1 MADLVQVKIDDRL
14 ALVTLNSPPVNALSS
29 SMLKALDG
37 TLDDLANNEDVRAVV
52 ITGAGNN
59 AFCAGAD
66 VNEMA
71 GMKPDQAAGQVA
83 LGHAVFQKIYDF
95 PKPVLAAIN
104 NLCLG
109 GGLELAL
116 SCDMRFASDRARFGA
131 PEVTL
136 GLVPAWGGTQRLPR
150 LVGIAKAK
158 ELIFTGQMI
167 NAQEAMRIGLLNRVL
182 PDGDEVRAAMDIAK
196 RISIKSSPLA
206 VKEAKH
212 AINKG
217 LDETLEDG
225 LGLEVD
231 AVSRIADSHDLEE
244 GLTAFKEK
252 RQPEFTG
259 K

>member
-1 MADLVQVKIDDRL
+1 MADLVQVKIEDNL
-14 ALVTLNSPPVNALSS
+14 ALLTLNNPPVNALSQAL
-29 SMLKALDG
+29 LKQLDG
-37 TLDDLANNEDVRAVV
+37 TLDDLARSDKVRAVV
-52 ITGAGNN
+52 VTGSGTN

-66 VNEMA
+66 VNELA
-71 GMKPDQAAGQVA
+71 TLNPEQAAGVVMI
-83 LGHAVFQKIYDF
+83 GHGVFQKISDF
-95 PKPVLAAIN
+95 PKPIIAAIN

-109 GGLELAL
+109 GGLELSLA
-116 SCDMRFASDRARFGA
+116 CDMRFASDRARFGA

-150 LVGIAKAK
+150 LVGVAKAK

-167 NAQEAMRIGLLNRVL
+167 NAQEGMRIGLLNKVV

-196 RISIKSSPLA
+196 RIAVKSSPLA
-206 VKEAKH
+206 VKEAKR

-217 LDETLEDG
+217 MDGSLEDG
-225 LGLEVD
+225 LGLEAE
-231 AVSRIADSHDLEE
+231 AVARIADSADLRE

-252 RQPEFTG
+252 RQPRFTG

>member
-1 MADLVQVKIDDRL
+1 MADLVQTKIDDKL
-14 ALVTLNSPPVNALSS
+14 ALVTLNNPPVNALSS
-29 SMLKALDG
+29 SLLKELDG
-37 TLDDLANNEDVRAVV
+37 TLDDLANNDDVRVV
-52 ITGAGNN
+52 VVTGAGNN

-71 GMKPDQAAGQVA
+71 GMKPEDATKQVA
-83 LGHAVFQKIYDF
+83 LGHSVFQKIHTF
-95 PKPVLAAIN
+95 PKPVIAGIN

-116 SCDMRFASDRARFGA
+116 ACDMRFASDRARFGA

-150 LVGIAKAK
+150 LVGMAKAK
-158 ELIFTGQMI
+158 ELIYTGQMI
-167 NAQEAMRIGLLNRVL
+167 NAQEAMRVGLINKVL

-206 VKEAKH
+206 VKLAKE
-212 AINKG
+212 AINNG
-217 LDETLEDG
+217 LDVPLEDG

-231 AVSRIADSHDLEE
+231 AVAKLADSEDLKE
-244 GLTAFKEK
+244 GLTAFAEK